1 MLNKTAVCPVIFL
14 FYTSVCNSRGKS
26 LGVLISPPLKTP
38 DIQKIGQSIDLLL
51 GGLNTIVR
59 ISDVEYPYNM

>member
-38 DIQKIGQSIDLLL
+38 DIQKIGHLFHNL
-51 GGLNTIVR
+51 
-59 ISDVEYPYNM
+59 